1 MKIFKKVYT
10 PDRDICVDESLLGFK
25 GRLNIIQYF
34 PMKTSK
40 RGIKF
45 FVLCESK
52 SGYSWDINIYLG
64 KDTPIK
70 NKYSNLLLTT
80 QYVMN
85 LLDPLL
91 KKYIV

>member
-52 SGYSWDINIYLG
+52 SGYAWDINIYLF
-64 KDTPIK
+64 KYTPIK
-70 NKYSNLLLTT
+70 NKYSNLQLTT

-85 LLDPLL
+85 LVDPLL
-91 KKYIV
+91 KKDIS